1 MYLFVPFC
9 SFEDCR
15 LLKLRIHTFDCLNHM
30 TKKFYPTLNRNFGFL
45 FAGVFA
51 LLSAYAAYQGGEPS
65 KIYGWLIAGVVV
77 GLVAIIAPGALTPFN
92 KAWMKLGDLM
102 GKVVSPLVLGVIFFA
117 LITPI
122 ALITRLFGRDELRL
136 KKTGTSSYWI
146 DRAPPGPAGDS
157 FKNQF

>member
-1 MYLFVPFC
+1 MHSP
-9 SFEDCR
+9 
-15 LLKLRIHTFDCLNHM
+15 K
-30 TKKFYPTLNRNFGFL
+30 TLPSNRNFGFL

-51 LLSAYAAYQGGEPS
+51 FLSAYGGYHGANATTV
-65 KIYGWLIAGVVV
+65 YGWLIAGVAI
-77 GLVAIIAPGALTPFN
+77 GLVAIVAPRLLTPFN

-102 GKVVSPLVLGVIFFA
+102 GKVVSPLVLGIIFFV
-117 LITPI
+117 LITPV

-136 KKTGTSSYWI
+136 KKTDASSYWI